1 MEDGENTLFMINV
14 TFIEG
19 FPNSGV
25 KSLFFLGGGLTNIAF
40 DHGVSNNKNKINC
53 KREIM
58 GSFRTHA
65 TSIL

>member
-1 MEDGENTLFMINV
+1 MEKENKKKKIKRECVQLV
-14 TFIEG
+14 H
-19 FPNSGV
+19 SR
-25 KSLFFLGGGLTNIAF
+25 KNIVF